1 MRIVFFG
8 APGSGK
14 GTQAAILKST
24 YGIPHISTGDLLRGH
39 VARGTE
45 LGRKAKAVMEAGQ
58 LVSDDLVLGM
68 LEDRLAEADA
78 KPGFIL
84 DGYPRNLVQADA
96 LGSLLARIE
105 KPLDVV
111 IKLNVPNE
119 AILERCEKRFAA
131 EGRKDDNPDIVRGRL
146 AVYAEQTAPVA
157 DYYRASG
164 KLVEVDGV
172 GQLDDVTGRI
182 LAAVNGAA
190 A

>member
-24 YGIPHISTGDLLRGH
+24 FGIPHISTGDLLRGH

-68 LEDRLAEADA
+68 LEDRLAEDDA
-78 KPGFIL
+78 RPGFIL

-96 LGSLLARIE
+96 LGALLVRIGQ
-105 KPLDVV
+105 PLDVV

-119 AILERCEKRFAA
+119 AILERCAKRFA
-131 EGRKDDNPDIVRGRL
+131 EQGRKDDDPDVVRGRL

-157 DYYRASG
+157 EFYTRAG

-172 GQLDDVTGRI
+172 GELTDVTARI
-182 LAAVNGAA
+182 LAAVKSAA
-190 A
+190 

>member
-24 YGIPHISTGDLLRGH
+24 FGIPHISTGDLLRGH

-45 LGRKAKAVMEAGQ
+45 LGRQAKAVMEAGQ
-58 LVSDDLVLGM
+58 LVSDNLVLGM
-68 LEDRLAEADA
+68 LEDRLAEVDA

-96 LGSLLARIE
+96 LGNLLERIGQ
-105 KPLDVV
+105 PLDVV

-119 AILERCEKRFAA
+119 AILARCAKRFA
-131 EGRKDDNPDIVRGRL
+131 EQGRKDDDPEVVRDRL
-146 AVYAEQTAPVA
+146 DVYASQTAPVA
-157 DYYRASG
+157 DFYARSG

-172 GQLDDVTGRI
+172 GELADVTARI
-182 LAAVNGAA
+182 LAAVGAKH
-190 A
+190 

>member
-24 YGIPHISTGDLLRGH
+24 FGIPHISTGDLLRGH

-45 LGRKAKAVMEAGQ
+45 LGRKAKEVMEAGQ

-78 KPGFIL
+78 VPGFIL
-84 DGYPRNLVQADA
+84 DGYPRNLIQADA
-96 LGSLLARIE
+96 LGVLLARIGQ
-105 KPLDVV
+105 PLDIV
-111 IKLNVPNE
+111 IKLNVPHE
-119 AILERCEKRFAA
+119 AILERCAKRFAA
-131 EGRKDDNPDIVRGRL
+131 EGRKDDNPEVVRGRL
-146 AVYAEQTAPVA
+146 GIYAEQTAPVA
-157 DYYRASG
+157 EFYRKAG

-172 GQLDDVTGRI
+172 GELPDVTGRI
-182 LAAVNGAA
+182 LGAVKAVA
-190 A
+190 

>member
-24 YGIPHISTGDLLRGH
+24 FGIPHISTGDLLRGH

-45 LGRKAKAVMEAGQ
+45 LGQKAKAVMEAGQ

-78 KPGFIL
+78 EPGFIL

-96 LGSLLARIE
+96 LGALLARIE

-119 AILERCEKRFAA
+119 AILERCAKRFA
-131 EGRKDDNPDIVRGRL
+131 EQGRKDDDPEVVRGRL
-146 AVYAEQTAPVA
+146 VVYAEQTAPVA
-157 DYYRASG
+157 AFYAGSG

-172 GQLDDVTGRI
+172 GELADVTARI
-182 LAAVNGAA
+182 LAAVRAA
-190 A
+190 P

>member
-14 GTQAAILKST
+14 GTQATFLKT
-24 YGIPHISTGDLLRGH
+24 TFGIPHISTGDLLRGH

-45 LGRKAKAVMEAGQ
+45 LGLKAKSVMDKGN

-68 LEDRLAEADA
+68 LEDRLAETDA
-78 KPGFIL
+78 GAGFIL
-84 DGYPRNLVQADA
+84 DGYPRNLAQAGA
-96 LGSLLARIE
+96 LGNLLERID

-119 AILERCEKRFAA
+119 RILERCAKRFAA
-131 EGRKDDNPDIVRGRL
+131 EGRKDDNPEVVKDRL
-146 AVYAEQTAPVA
+146 AIYALQTAPVA
-157 DYYRASG
+157 AYYAQAG

-172 GQLDDVTGRI
+172 GELHEVTARI
-182 LAAVNGAA
+182 LSAVKAA

>member
-24 YGIPHISTGDLLRGH
+24 FGIPHISTGDLLRGH

-68 LEDRLAEADA
+68 LEDRLAEDDA

-96 LGSLLARIE
+96 LGVLLARIGQ
-105 KPLDVV
+105 PLDVV

-119 AILERCEKRFAA
+119 AILARCAKRFA
-131 EGRKDDNPDIVRGRL
+131 EQGRKDDDPEVVRGRL

-157 DYYRASG
+157 EFYTRAG
-164 KLVEVDGV
+164 KLVDVDGV
-172 GQLDDVTGRI
+172 GELADVTARI
-182 LAAVNGAA
+182 LAAVKSAA
-190 A
+190 